1 MRDCKKDADDP
12 LADLPFW
19 LVDFTEN
26 LEPTEVRAPAHIYQD
41 SDSEHPTKVVTKSR
55 KHSIYNHFP
64 KNRNCGVCLRTKMTK
79 SSCRRRTVE
88 APLREEKFCDLIMA
102 DHKVFNE
109 VNPETINDT
118 PWCKIL
124 LLSVFNLIRARQRL
138 HTRRNKVC

>member
-19 LVDFTEN
+19 LVHFTEN
-26 LEPTEVRAPAHIYQD
+26 LEPTEVHAPAHIYQD

-64 KNRNCGVCLRTKMTK
+64 KDRNCDVCLRTKMTK

-88 APLREEKFCDLIMA
+88 APLREEKFGDLLMA

-109 VNPETINDT
+109 GGESRDNQRYTVVQDLATQCIQSYPCKTKTSYETE
-118 PWCKIL
+118 
-124 LLSVFNLIRARQRL
+124 
-138 HTRRNKVC
+138 